1 MIGLDLGY
9 IFNNQ
14 ERSAG
19 IVRMCI
25 NIHNKIH
32 TKMVNALFLYIAVY
46 FEILDIKSWPHTLYS
61 LKPGRRLRRRL
72 YRLWLGRCWVRS
84 QTVNIRHVWY
94 SRSCVRLPLEWIEVG
109 RQPMRSSGAGS
120 VGGRVLHNLTATQP
134 SSQTDPLFFFFCP
147 FIINVEDNSKLDS
160 QLKTFFLFNLFD
172 WSHNSSHKYLWEGPQ
187 KNRHCKQQ
195 GYGLIFW
202 TSSVHVQILYRYINI

>member
-1 MIGLDLGY
+1 MIRLDLGY

-160 QLKTFFLFNLFD
+160 QLKTFF
-172 WSHNSSHKYLWEGPQ
+172 
-187 KNRHCKQQ
+187 C
-195 GYGLIFW
+195 LIFLTEVTIHL
-202 TSSVHVQILYRYINI
+202 TSICERVHRRIVTANSRVMVSYSGPLVCMFKFYTVT